1 MNTFLLLL
9 VIFQLYHYA
18 SSSTILQYIRE
29 GTGLY
34 NTTKNIF
41 KGFTRNQDLTSLSI
55 CHVLPPPKI
64 YQTLGSIFMNPDNS
78 IKGIEALDLDRL
90 RDFKRDLFKV
100 HTDSAFLKE
109 VEMQTKA
116 RFYGLNANMQDQVEL
131 IIDSFTEIQKQQP
144 KRVMMSHLVDDEVRR
159 RGFNLSVSGKT
170 KQKHRNA
177 TQYGSV
183 LHSRNTTYVEN
194 ETHSGNVNKGS
205 AVRKT
210 INVTVV
216 SNEIENKNRNATQH
230 GSTLHSRNTTNVENA
245 MHSGNVNKGSAV
257 RKTINVTVVSNENE
271 NKNSQKYTKN
281 DPNYMRNITAI
292 TSLFYNAPANLRVT
306 NNNCINDN
314 DEFEDPSL
322 IEYGDFTDK
331 KDMFTEHSRY
341 LAKKY
346 SLFILKDDSGQ
357 IKTTD
362 TRKAFR
368 KHDILDKDKVVE
380 SNVFD
385 MFFKDTETKGLRK
398 SKQIN

>member
-183 LHSRNTTYVEN
+183 LHSRNTT
-194 ETHSGNVNKGS
+194 
-205 AVRKT
+205 
-210 INVTVV
+210 
-216 SNEIENKNRNATQH
+216 
-230 GSTLHSRNTTNVENA
+230 NVENA
-245 MHSGNVNKGSAV
+245 MHSGNVNKGFAV

-346 SLFILKDDSGQ
+346 SLFMLKDDSGQ